1 MNLGDRMKLYEKQ
14 FDNKLLPLLPLMAR
28 LDGQCFHSF
37 TKGLEKPFDINLSNL
52 MIATAEF
59 LLLKNHALVAYTQ
72 SDEITLLFYKEE
84 NIDGYFA
91 NRILKLASIL
101 ASQASAFF
109 NVNLP
114 KYLPNKIDLFP
125 VFDCRVWNVPNKIEA
140 TNTFLWREL
149 DATRNSITAA
159 AQAVYNHKEL
169 HGKSSADKHEMLW
182 QKGINW
188 NDYPDFFKKGVYL
201 RKRIVPVR
209 MELPPLIK
217 IINRVDVIFDDA
229 KPEIDN
235 EPSNSAETNFA

>member
-1 MNLGDRMKLYEKQ
+1 MNLGDRMKLYESQ

-84 NIDGYFA
+84 NLDSYFA
-91 NRILKLASIL
+91 NRICKLSSIL

-109 NVNLP
+109 NINLSN
-114 KYLPNKIDLFP
+114 YLPNKSNLLPI
-125 VFDCRVWNVPNKIEA
+125 FDCRVWNVPNKIEA
-140 TNTFLWREL
+140 VNNLLWREL
-149 DATRNSITAA
+149 DATRNSITSA
-159 AQAVYNHKEL
+159 AQSVYSHKEL
-169 HGKSSADKHEMLW
+169 QNKSSSDKHEMLW

-188 NDYPDFFKKGVYL
+188 NDYPNFFKRGIYL
-201 RKRIVPVR
+201 RKRVVPVK
-209 MELPPLIK
+209 MELPPLVK
-217 IINRVDVIFDDA
+217 IINRVEVIFDDA
-229 KPEIDN
+229 KPEIED
-235 EPSNSAETNFA
+235 ESSNSPKTNFA